1 MFRIFSKSKHEKG
14 HGDGPHGGVSFD
26 LEQYSPVIRA
36 SICTGEKTAGFQEK
50 TSGRFHDV
58 MLIRN
63 DADLEEFRKKYGVT
77 GEIKKIY

>member
-14 HGDGPHGGVSFD
+14 GGDGARGDMAFD
-26 LEQYSPVIRA
+26 LTQYTPVIRA

-50 TSGRFHDV
+50 ANGRFHDV

-63 DADLEEFRKKYGVT
+63 EHDMEEFRSKYGIT